1 MTTPTEGT
9 PTPAEQAPEA
19 APADASHTPAPPA
32 DDPWAWLPSDKAWV
46 KKELDKA
53 RDDAAKYR
61 IERNDLRT
69 QLSNASSPEE
79 VAALRKQVAEL
90 EINSRREAAAAKHGL
105 PSELIEFLTA
115 TDEAG
120 LEAQAAKLARPA
132 APAQPDPVVVTQLPP
147 SGGATPLADPNAAPS
162 GVDEY
167 RRWKEANPG
176 PLS

>member
-1 MTTPTEGT
+1 MPEPIEGSPTETAPAAESTTP
-9 PTPAEQAPEA
+9 
-19 APADASHTPAPPA
+19 ASTPAPPA
-32 DDPWAWLPSDKAWV
+32 DDPWAWLPEDKAWV

-69 QLSNASSPEE
+69 QLATASSPEE
-79 VAALRKQVAEL
+79 VAALQKQVAEL
-90 EINSRREAAAAKHGL
+90 ELTSRRQAAAAKHNVPG
-105 PSELIEFLTA
+105 ELVEFLTA

-147 SGGATPLADPNAAPS
+147 SGGATPLDDPSAAPS
-162 GVDEY
+162 GKDEY

-176 PLS
+176 PLA